1 MKFLSWM
8 LSLFAHNKKVGY
20 NTLSD
25 AALTKEYTET
35 LSYLGEID
43 FDVSSYGAVLIE
55 MDEICTELGR
65 RGKLDARGI
74 LIE

>member
-8 LSLFAHNKKVGY
+8 LSLFMSDKKGGY
-20 NTLSD
+20 DALSD
-25 AALTKEYTET
+25 AALTKEYNET

-43 FDVSSYGAVLIE
+43 FDVSSYGVVLVE
-55 MDEICTELGR
+55 MDEICNELNR
-65 RGKLDARGI
+65 RGKLDARGS